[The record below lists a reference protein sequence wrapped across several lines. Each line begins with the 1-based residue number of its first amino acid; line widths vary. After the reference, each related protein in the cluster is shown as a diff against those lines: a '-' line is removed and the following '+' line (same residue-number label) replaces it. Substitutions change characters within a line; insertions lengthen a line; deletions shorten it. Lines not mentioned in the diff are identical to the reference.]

1 VLLEFRPKEGK
12 RPRAGADERA
22 AAWRVGVDDRELERL
37 IEGTVPEDNEV
48 DKPLLE
54 EAPGRV
60 VAGIIPV
67 DALGRLIEEIEP
79 EDELEI
85 IRDREFGVDGLELW
99 VDVVL
104 AAAASV
110 VELDIG

>member
-1 VLLEFRPKEGK
+1 VIEL
-12 RPRAGADERA
+12 RARGHGIT
-22 AAWRVGVDDRELERL
+22 RVDLGGGLGISYRVDDVVPTLDAYAAMVARVTRDWDVDL
-37 IEGTVPEDNEV
+37 IFE
-48 DKPLLE
+48 
-54 EAPGRV
+54 PGRV

-110 VELDIG
+110 VELDVG